1 MGSRYRRG
9 GPERSV
15 WRAVPEDGEGGAG
28 QGGLADFDRGQIE
41 WHILGHMTEAVL
53 PMSPLSILRPGQ
65 THRIAVVAA
74 DLFEATPLCVARQF
88 G

>member
-1 MGSRYRRG
+1 
-9 GPERSV
+9 
-15 WRAVPEDGEGGAG
+15 
-28 QGGLADFDRGQIE
+28 LADFDRGQIE

-65 THRIAVVAA
+65 TDRIAVVAA
-74 DLFEATPLCVARQF
+74 DLFEVTPLCVARQS